1 MNARARERDILLL
14 ETRQQ
19 SDERTREKEKSERAR
34 EERERALRG
43 KEGRSSIE
51 RSEAIALP

>member
-1 MNARARERDILLL
+1 MNARAREILLLL

-19 SDERTREKEKSERAR
+19 SDERTREKEKSERGT
-34 EERERALRG
+34 ERE
-43 KEGRSSIE
+43 EGRSSIE